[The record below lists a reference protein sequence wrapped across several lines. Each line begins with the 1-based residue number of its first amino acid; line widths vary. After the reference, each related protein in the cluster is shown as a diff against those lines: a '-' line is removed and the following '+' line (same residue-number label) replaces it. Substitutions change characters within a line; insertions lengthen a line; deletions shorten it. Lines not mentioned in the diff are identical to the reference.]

1 MVVSEKKIA
10 AIRSEMARL
19 EIKEAD
25 LDEQF
30 VLGSGKGGQKA
41 NKTSSVV
48 RLKHLPTDIVV
59 NCSKE
64 RERETNRWIA
74 RRDLCEKIAAS
85 HGEKTRSQSKIEKI
99 RKQKKRRKRRSE
111 DKECPS
117 Q

>member
-1 MVVSEKKIA
+1 MGISEKKIA
-10 AIRSEMARL
+10 EIRREMARL

-25 LDEQF
+25 LEEQF

-41 NKTSSVV
+41 NKTSSAVY
-48 RLKHLPTDIVV
+48 LKHLPSNIAV

-85 HGEKTRSQSKIEKI
+85 RGEKTRTQSKIDKI

-111 DKECPS
+111 DTQCPS